1 MRENN
6 AKRRK
11 IALFSVSAGAG
22 HVRAAQ
28 ALQAAA
34 EKWYPDVETV
44 HVDLMDL
51 VPKLF
56 RKVYADTYIKIV
68 ERHPAIWGYLY
79 DRADQ
84 EKADSTLN
92 RLRIAVERLNTQK
105 LKKVVRD
112 LNPDHIICTHFLP
125 AQLLSRKAAQGVFRM
140 PVWVQV
146 TDFDLHALW
155 VHEHMR
161 GYFAANDEVAWRMAD
176 RGVPQDTVHV
186 TGIPIMPVFGETLSR
201 IECARE
207 LGLDPERKTL
217 LMMSGGAGI
226 GGIETLAERL
236 MELEGDFQLVAL
248 AGRNERLLEDL
259 RRLADRYRGRLFPL
273 GFTRT
278 IERVMA
284 ASDLTITKPGGLTTS
299 ECLAVG
305 LPMIVISP
313 IPGQEERNADFL
325 LENGAALKACGPS
338 ALAYRVEKLLREP
351 ARLRSLRENALRLGR
366 PDAARAV
373 LDIILGADGE
383 RERSP
388 MNI

>member
-1 MRENN
+1 MINKSGRPQKV
-6 AKRRK
+6 A
-11 IALFSVSAGAG
+11 IFSVSAGAG

-34 EKWYPDVETV
+34 ERWYPGVETV

-56 RKVYADTYIKIV
+56 RNLYADTYIKIV
-68 ERHPAIWGYLY
+68 ESHPALWGYLY

-92 RLRIAVERLNTQK
+92 RLRIGIERLNTQK
-105 LKKVVRD
+105 LIKVLRD
-112 LNPDHIICTHFLP
+112 INPDHVICTHFLP
-125 AQLLSRKAAQGVFRM
+125 AQLLSRKIVQGAFTR

-155 VHEHMR
+155 IHENMA
-161 GYFAANDEVAWRMAD
+161 GYFAANDEVAWRMAE
-176 RGVPQDTVHV
+176 RGIPRDTIHV
-186 TGIPIMPVFGETLSR
+186 TGIPVMPVFSESR
-201 IECARE
+201 SRAECARE
-207 LGLDPERKTL
+207 LGLDPDMKTL

-236 MELEGDFQLVAL
+236 MQIDEDFQLVAL
-248 AGRNERLLEDL
+248 AGRNGRLLHNL
-259 RRLADRYRGRLFPL
+259 RKIAVRHTTRLLPL
-273 GFTRT
+273 GFTPT
-278 IERVMA
+278 IERVMSV
-284 ASDLTITKPGGLTTS
+284 SDLAITKPGGLTTS

-325 LENGAALKACGPS
+325 LENGAALKACGAA
-338 ALAYRVEKLLREP
+338 ALAYRVGMLIHDPERLGILRD
-351 ARLRSLRENALRLGR
+351 NALRLGK
-366 PDAARAV
+366 PEAARAV
-373 LDIILGADGE
+373 LDIVLGMTHG
-383 RERSP
+383 
-388 MNI
+388 